1 MYFLSDSL
9 FGQLK
14 RPKYK
19 TIVQHFRSNVKRGGK
34 FLTKKSRAAAL
45 CLAAKEDEPQNRCGQ
60 HTAARNGGVR
70 RKRALCN
77 QEETDPLASPHDPQG
92 YPKAT
97 VRAAVTN
104 ETVDQKAG
112 EGHNQQPS
120 QKSTV
125 IQ

>member
-19 TIVQHFRSNVKRGGK
+19 SIVQHFRSNVKRGGK
-34 FLTKKSRAAAL
+34 FLAKKSRAAAL

-60 HTAARNGGVR
+60 HTAARNGGMR

-77 QEETDPLASPHDPQG
+77 QEETDPLASRHDSQG
-92 YPKAT
+92 YPKAA
-97 VRAAVTN
+97 VCAAVTD
-104 ETVDQKAG
+104 ETVDHHTG
-112 EGHNQQPS
+112 EGHHQ
-120 QKSTV
+120 
-125 IQ
+125 